1 MMLMCPAQTV
11 FATTNA
17 RTSGASLSGV
27 RRMNPEQNNPGLFQW
42 TSTLNSDLP
51 KVFVKRQYDAGFGF
65 RQIQQ
70 DGVRCARV
78 IHASPQDIVALGSK
92 RLNNRLRK
100 VLVGEEEHLRRNWE
114 GLIFVGQ
121 ITGVRQTSEDVLP
134 RQARVVRENVVLRL
148 ARCQEFQNELNGET
162 RAADH
167 RLACQ
172 DLRVNDDVLRQ
183 RHTNSLLCQIRFDR
197 SREPA
202 WFANGASKLR
212 NRPAQLASLGRT
224 KTFSVLYN
232 DPFVCEILA
241 SRREVHSL
249 AIGAPLSACAC
260 NETVLNVSI
269 HGEPRSGFNNLQE
282 NRLSLHELVPTP
294 LSRAAEQWIRHL
306 DLGSPQP

>member
-1 MMLMCPAQTV
+1 
-11 FATTNA
+11 
-17 RTSGASLSGV
+17 
-27 RRMNPEQNNPGLFQW
+27 
-42 TSTLNSDLP
+42 
-51 KVFVKRQYDAGFGF
+51 
-65 RQIQQ
+65 
-70 DGVRCARV
+70 
-78 IHASPQDIVALGSK
+78 
-92 RLNNRLRK
+92 
-100 VLVGEEEHLRRNWE
+100 
-114 GLIFVGQ
+114 
-121 ITGVRQTSEDVLP
+121 
-134 RQARVVRENVVLRL
+134 
-148 ARCQEFQNELNGET
+148 
-162 RAADH
+162 
-167 RLACQ
+167 
-172 DLRVNDDVLRQ
+172 VLRQ